1 VIIPLNAE
9 VTCVDGPGGSIVGVI
24 VHRPSLQVQQLVV
37 KEKGF
42 LFIDHLVPVSWLLNS
57 SSRQIELRC
66 TGDELSALEPSGEL
80 DGSLAAAMQYRYA
93 TWEYGVWPYPP
104 TAFLNQRTRTHMAAN
119 ELMLSGRTQLKALDG
134 DVGHAC
140 ELAVDPETYRIMLV
154 TFLGGHFW
162 HLKHVTIP
170 AVAIAD
176 VTEERITVSLKRHSL
191 AALLSIA
198 LPPYSRFSGKP
209 TK

>member
-1 VIIPLNAE
+1 
-9 VTCVDGPGGSIVGVI
+9 
-24 VHRPSLQVQQLVV
+24 
-37 KEKGF
+37 
-42 LFIDHLVPVSWLLNS
+42 
-57 SSRQIELRC
+57 
-66 TGDELSALEPSGEL
+66 
-80 DGSLAAAMQYRYA
+80 
-93 TWEYGVWPYPP
+93 
-104 TAFLNQRTRTHMAAN
+104 MAAC

-140 ELAVDPETYRIMLV
+140 ELAVDPETYRIMQV

-162 HLKHVTIP
+162 HLKHVTIL

-176 VTEERITVSLKRHSL
+176 VTEERIMVSLKRHSL

-198 LPPYSRFSGKP
+198 LPPYFRFSGEP